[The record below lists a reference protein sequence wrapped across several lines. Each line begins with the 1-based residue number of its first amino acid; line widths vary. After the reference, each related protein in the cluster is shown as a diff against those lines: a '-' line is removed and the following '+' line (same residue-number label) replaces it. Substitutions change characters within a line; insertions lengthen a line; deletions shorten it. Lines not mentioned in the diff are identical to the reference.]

1 MTWKF
6 SSILPTVVT
15 NAYYSNK
22 PITVFRGFRLGSG
35 TVSYTQ
41 ARDVTVQPA
50 SATVLV
56 SLELPEN
63 DFREEVSITAKLSGT
78 QLISSILGLLGA
90 LSIFRILMKVTEMGH
105 TSIESRR
112 EKRKAQR
119 QASKVQPVE
128 TVNFPSVL
136 GNITA
141 QRDEKKSAWQEVKAE
156 NDAFMSPPNVLY
168 LESRAALS
176 DGESKVNENHR
187 SHQGGTL
194 QVE

>member
-63 DFREEVSITAKLSGT
+63 DFREEVSITAKLNAT

-105 TSIESRR
+105 TSIESRK

-119 QASKVQPVE
+119 LEAKVQPVE
-128 TVNFPSVL
+128 TGNFPSVL
-136 GNITA
+136 GNISA
-141 QRDEKKSAWQEVKAE
+141 QREVKKSAWQEVKVE
-156 NDAFMSPPNVLY
+156 NDAFVSPPNVLF
-168 LESRAALS
+168 LESRAASLS
-176 DGESKVNENHR
+176 DGESKEKENHR
-187 SHQGGTL
+187 HQGGTV